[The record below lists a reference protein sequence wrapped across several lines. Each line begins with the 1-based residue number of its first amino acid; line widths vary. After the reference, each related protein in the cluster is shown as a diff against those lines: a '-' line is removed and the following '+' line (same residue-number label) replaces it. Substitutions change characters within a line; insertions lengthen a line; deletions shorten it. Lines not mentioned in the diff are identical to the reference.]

1 VNSLLLPVFYLPI
14 PEMCGWS
21 VKKCT
26 IFGDVQLASTVAGEA
41 GGNELHDAT
50 DGRRVPQI
58 VVDGEPY
65 FLAAFGDA
73 LAVRGQNIGAR
84 GQSTSLSSRACSSEA
99 SLRATVAWSTFNCG
113 AAFARDS
120 S

>member
-1 VNSLLLPVFYLPI
+1 
-14 PEMCGWS
+14 MCGWS

-26 IFGDVQLASTVAGEA
+26 IFGDVLLASTVAREA

-84 GQSTSLSSRACSSEA
+84 GGRLA
-99 SLRATVAWSTFNCG
+99 
-113 AAFARDS
+113 
-120 S
+120 